1 MDISQFEVRIPTLS
15 ELNAHIADAIKKE
28 VRKQME
34 LLLLR
39 IAQGEDI
46 PIDTLKE
53 RYMQVSDIDTSVVN
67 KPPKKQIDAA
77 DQCHA
82 KVSTGSQCSR
92 RCKQPS
98 EYCGGHVNSR
108 PYGVI

>member
-1 MDISQFEVRIPTLS
+1 MDISQFEVRLPTLS
-15 ELNAHIADAIKKE
+15 ELNAHISDAIKKE

-39 IAQGEDI
+39 IAQGEDL
-46 PIDTLKE
+46 PIDTLKD
-53 RYMQVSDIDTSVVN
+53 RYLQVSDIDTTMVN
-67 KPPKKQIDAA
+67 KQPKKQISA
-77 DQCHA
+77 DEQCSA

-92 RCKQPS
+92 RCKKPS